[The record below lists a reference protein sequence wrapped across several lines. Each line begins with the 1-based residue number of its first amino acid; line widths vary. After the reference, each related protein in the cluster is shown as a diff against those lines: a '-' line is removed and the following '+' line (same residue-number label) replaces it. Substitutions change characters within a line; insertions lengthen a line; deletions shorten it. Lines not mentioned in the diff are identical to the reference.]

1 MIDEI
6 DILHKNHRGDFANHF
21 GEKSA
26 GLLCVVPYHHE
37 GVVKFGE
44 YGLDSLAELS
54 IGLRGRGQFF

>member
-6 DILHKNHRGDFANHF
+6 DILHESHRGDFANHS

-37 GVVKFGE
+37 VVVKLGE
-44 YGLDSLAELS
+44 YGLDSLAELFM
-54 IGLRGRGQFF
+54 GPR